1 MQFNYRLMHIWSA
14 LKHLISFKM
23 IKCHFLGGQ
32 SRDESFQ
39 NVNCFYMTKTTDSI
53 KKSCYIVKS
62 FTCILTSLN
71 AYRQYYIV
79 KND

>member
-14 LKHLISFKM
+14 LKHLISFEM

-39 NVNCFYMTKTTDSI
+39 NFKTVFKTVISI
-53 KKSCYIVKS
+53 KKSCYIEKS
-62 FTCILTSLN
+62 FTCFLTLLN
-71 AYRQYYIV
+71 VRWMHID
-79 KND
+79 NII

>member
-1 MQFNYRLMHIWSA
+1 MHILSA

-23 IKCHFLGGQ
+23 IKCHFFGGQ

-39 NVNCFYMTKTTDSI
+39 NVNCFYMTQTTVISI

-62 FTCILTSLN
+62 FTCFLTLLN
-71 AYRQYYIV
+71 VRLMHID
-79 KND
+79 NII